1 MSETPDRDDES
12 DVVDDSDSTLL
23 YDILVY
29 REWPPNPDSAFD
41 TKASDT
47 LQSLDLGQTSTES
60 WRDRISSWV
69 KWSGQIGKKLFV
81 AFSVCFW
88 KLQSFL
94 FLSKLR
100 FFRTVPNRVS
110 AKNKYVCSL

>member
-47 LQSLDLGQTSTES
+47 LQSLDLG
-60 WRDRISSWV
+60 
-69 KWSGQIGKKLFV
+69 
-81 AFSVCFW
+81 
-88 KLQSFL
+88 L
-94 FLSKLR
+94 FLETTKFLISLEAKVFPHSSK
-100 FFRTVPNRVS
+100 
-110 AKNKYVCSL
+110 